1 VKSRREEKK
10 SPCDFFLSEEGM
22 GKENGSLDNNGNRVV
37 ARFTDGRMI
46 KGYTYD
52 FSPNKKS
59 FHIISSTEK
68 DRKNADE
75 IALAD
80 LKAVFFV
87 DSFEG
92 RKDHPASK
100 DLNAQEGQI
109 DSTFKVKATFY
120 DGETMTGST
129 LTFNRDREGFFMTPI
144 DREGNNTRMFV
155 IFNAVEKMETWK

>member
-1 VKSRREEKK
+1 MKSRREGMK
-10 SPCDFFLSEEGM
+10 SPCDFFCQKEGM
-22 GKENGSLDNNGNRVV
+22 GKEKGSLDNNGNRVV
-37 ARFTDGRMI
+37 ARFSDGRMI

-52 FSPNKKS
+52 FSPSKKS

-92 RKDHPASK
+92 RKDHPAAK

-129 LTFNRDREGFFMTPI
+129 LTFNRDREGFFMIPI
-144 DREGNNTRMFV
+144 DREGNNTRIFV